1 MFFGQRALRKIR
13 ELSHIVRDCLREVR
27 AQMRALLK
35 VDAMKEAAQRAA
47 PVILVNAL
55 RHARC
60 GSRNRTLRQS
70 LAIFSKPVPSPPAD
84 LCKLNTIKEFD
95 TGYARLAALLGR
107 SQKTP
112 SPDEREFL
120 QALTQRNVNHP
131 GSIGA
136 SDYLFLSAF
145 ISILAPRR
153 VVEIGTLT
161 GFSAAI
167 IAAAIRRQHGTDTPW
182 VDTIDTRTD
191 YAYDTS
197 RPTGFEISEL
207 APQLAPMIRLHN
219 PHDSGFVGQ
228 ICLPNELEVAFI
240 DADHRHPFPLLDLL
254 RLAPYVRRSGW
265 LVLHDIELGTMIS
278 RSLNA
283 GKSVSWDPLY
293 GAEWIFEQWPFRKIS
308 CGNIG
313 ALQLPDDMSALVP
326 FALRMMSV
334 PFETEQ
340 RYASQIRRKLYQ
352 SIAAL
357 CR

>member
-1 MFFGQRALRKIR
+1 MFPGKRVFREIRK
-13 ELSHIVRDCLREVR
+13 LSHSARDCLRKVR
-27 AQMRALLK
+27 KRTRALLK
-35 VDAMKEAAQRAA
+35 LDATKEAAQRAA

-55 RHARC
+55 RHARH
-60 GSRNRTLRQS
+60 GSRNRTFRQS
-70 LAIFSKPVPSPPAD
+70 LPVLWKAVPSPPAD
-84 LCKLNTIKEFD
+84 LCKLNTIEEFD
-95 TGYARLAALLGR
+95 TGYTRLAALLGR
-107 SQKTP
+107 SRKTP
-112 SPDEREFL
+112 SRDERQFL
-120 QALTQRNVNHP
+120 QALTKRNVNHP

-167 IAAAIRRQHGTDTPW
+167 IAAAIRRQHGTDTVW
-182 VDTIDTRTD
+182 VDTIDTRAD
-191 YAYDTS
+191 YAYDAS

-219 PHDSGFVGQ
+219 PHDSSFVGQ
-228 ICLPNELEVAFI
+228 ICMPNELEVAFI

-254 RLAPYVRRSGW
+254 RLTPYVRRSGW

-283 GKSVSWDPLY
+283 GRSVSWDPLY
-293 GAEWIFEQWPFRKIS
+293 GAEWLFQQWPFRKIS
-308 CGNIG
+308 SGNIG

-326 FALRMMSV
+326 FALRMMSI

-352 SIAAL
+352 SIATL
-357 CR
+357 CC